1 LGKLVF
7 QGALPDGIL
16 MYNTPNRN
24 LSSSEVH
31 EKLYEIYT
39 NAGLLKN
46 RVNKT
51 DWKNY
56 LKRVNNRGNFLNA
69 SLSLWGM
76 IQKATFPTNDRWYN
90 VLLNALAYSQA
101 SASVTSNLASLVTQ
115 ADGKLFE
122 MYNGFSEAYAHT
134 LANRRYGTLA
144 DDLYD
149 QNFVEIK
156 GTTVEGSHSIYIE
169 TWKSIEV
176 VDVESTVPRSGLF
189 YDLFDSRNDL
199 VNAKPGQTD
208 VPILSWNLIANTG
221 LGITGFNT
229 APDRFTLWRNNIT
242 GIATTQSIA
251 INNLFFYYGF

>member
-1 LGKLVF
+1 ML
-7 QGALPDGIL
+7 
-16 MYNTPNRN
+16 NN
-24 LSSSEVH
+24 LS
-31 EKLYEIYT
+31 
-39 NAGLLKN
+39 
-46 RVNKT
+46 
-51 DWKNY
+51 
-56 LKRVNNRGNFLNA
+56 
-69 SLSLWGM
+69 
-76 IQKATFPTNDRWYN
+76 
-90 VLLNALAYSQA
+90 YSQA
-101 SASVTSNLASLVTQ
+101 SASISSRLAALVTQ
-115 ADGKLFE
+115 ADGQLFE

-156 GTTVEGSHSIYIE
+156 GTAVEGVHSIYIE

-189 YDLFDSRNDL
+189 YDLFDSMNDL

-221 LGITGFNT
+221 LGITGSNT

-242 GIATTQSIA
+242 GIATTQTSA